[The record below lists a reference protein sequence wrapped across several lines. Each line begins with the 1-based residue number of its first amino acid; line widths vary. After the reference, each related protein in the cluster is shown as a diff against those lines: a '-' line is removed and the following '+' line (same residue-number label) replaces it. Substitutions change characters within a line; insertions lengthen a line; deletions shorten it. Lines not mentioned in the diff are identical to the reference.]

1 MRLNLSCLS
10 AVLLLTAC
18 TDDPNSDSPDATVAV
33 DVDVTDV
40 DAAVDVEDAEA
51 DAVLDAETDL
61 AIDADTGTPV
71 DPSLEAYCG
80 ADFAEVEARIDAA
93 LAELTLAEKAALMHG
108 ETALPL
114 TGAWTT
120 PGVERLGVPG
130 FRMLDG
136 PRGLSR
142 FAGTE
147 GTAFPVPMARG
158 ATWDPE
164 LEERVG
170 RAIGA
175 ELRVV
180 GADVLLAPTVNVL
193 RHPRWGRAQETYG
206 EDPYLL
212 GVLGGAFVRGAQD
225 HVMAVVKHYAVNS
238 IEDTRLEVDV
248 TVDEQTL
255 REVYLPHFRT
265 IVQDAQVAGVMTAYN
280 AVNGDWASESAPLVR
295 DILREEWGFHGFT
308 VSDFVWGTHD
318 TAPALEA
325 GLDVE
330 MPAGVIYGSPV
341 VEGVESGAFD
351 EAVIDAAVRRI
362 LRAQW
367 CFVESTVEPDVTET
381 ESDAALELA
390 RLVAVRG
397 AVLLEN
403 RDDALPILRE
413 DTARVAVVGRLAD
426 EENTGDRGSSHV
438 RSSDIV
444 TVREGMEALA
454 DAVAIDAVPADTEDF
469 DERVG
474 TADVVV
480 AVVGYTDADEGEGQV
495 AAGDRRS
502 LALPDED
509 IALVQ
514 QLTALHDRVVV
525 VVIGGSAIITDGW
538 GMESEAIVMAWYP
551 GARGGEAIASLLF
564 GDENFAG
571 RLPVSFAASEADLPP
586 FDNVSTSVTYG
597 PLHGYR
603 LLAETGAVPLY
614 PFGYGL
620 SYTEFAY
627 DGVEASVE
635 GDVLRVSLRVRNV
648 GERAGIA
655 TPQVYVS
662 GPDADAPPLD
672 LRGFSR
678 VSLAPDESTEVQ
690 IDVPLS
696 ELRVWRDGSWTR
708 VPGEYVVS
716 VGVDALSH
724 VGSVEIAIP

>member
-1 MRLNLSCLS
+1 MRLVLRCLS
-10 AVLLLTAC
+10 AVLVLSAC
-18 TDDPNSDSPDATVAV
+18 TDAPSSGSPDTSAPAV
-33 DVDVTDV
+33 DTSDDTASEVGDDVSV
-40 DAAVDVEDAEA
+40 DAEA
-51 DAVLDAETDL
+51 DVGVDT
-61 AIDADTGTPV
+61 DTGPAA
-71 DPSLEAYCG
+71 DPSLEAFCG
-80 ADFAEVEARIDAA
+80 PGFAAIEARIDAA
-93 LAELTLAEKAALMHG
+93 LDELTLAEKAALMHG
-108 ETALPL
+108 EAALPL
-114 TGAWTT
+114 SGAWTT
-120 PGVERLGVPG
+120 PGVERLGAPG

-212 GVLGGAFVRGAQD
+212 GVLGSAFVRGAQD

-248 TVDEQTL
+248 TVDERTL
-255 REVYLPHFRT
+255 REVYLPHFRA

-280 AVNGDWASESAPLVR
+280 AVNGDWASESAPLIR
-295 DILREEWGFHGFT
+295 EILREEWGFHGFV

-330 MPAGVIYGSPV
+330 MPAGVIYGAPV
-341 VEGVESGAFD
+341 VAGVESGTLA
-351 EAVIDAAVRRI
+351 EAAVDAAVRRI

-367 CFVESTVEPDVTET
+367 CFAASTREPDVTQT
-381 ESDAALELA
+381 ESDEALELA

-403 RDDALPILRE
+403 RDAALPILRE
-413 DTARVAVVGRLAD
+413 QTDTVAVVGRLAD
-426 EENTGDRGSSHV
+426 AENTGDRGSSHV

-444 TVREGMEALA
+444 TVREGLEALA
-454 DAVAIDAVPADTEDF
+454 DSVVVDAVDVVAEDF
-469 DERVG
+469 DQRI
-474 TADVVV
+474 AASDAVV

-509 IALVQ
+509 VALLQ
-514 QLTALHDRVVV
+514 RLAALHERVAV
-525 VVIGGSAIITDGW
+525 VVIGGSAFTTDGW
-538 GMESEAIVMAWYP
+538 GDVVEAIVMAWYP
-551 GARGGEAIASLLF
+551 GARGGEAMASLLF

-571 RLPVSFAASEADLPP
+571 RLPISFAASEADLPP
-586 FDNVSTSVTYG
+586 FDNVSTAVTYEG
-597 PLHGYR
+597 LHGYQ
-603 LLAETGAVPLY
+603 LLSDADAVPLY
-614 PFGYGL
+614 AFGYGL
-620 SYTEFAY
+620 SYTDFTYE
-627 DGVEASVE
+627 GVAASLD
-635 GDVLRVSLRVRNV
+635 GDVIRVSVQVRNV
-648 GERAGIA
+648 GDHAGVA
-655 TPQVYVS
+655 TPQVYVT
-662 GPDADAPPLD
+662 GPDADAAPLE
-672 LRGFSR
+672 LRGFAR
-678 VSLAPDESTEVQ
+678 VALTAGESAEAQ
-690 IDVPLS
+690 IDLPVS
-696 ELRVWRDGSWTR
+696 DLRVWREGAWAL
-708 VPGEYVVS
+708 VAGEYTVAVGPDAFTLSERDTVS
-716 VGVDALSH
+716 V
-724 VGSVEIAIP
+724 P